1 LESEANP
8 KVERIPFEPIK
19 RKKKSASSSQIG
31 KEPVGKAKS
40 EKEKTGAKKTDSEKT
55 GSGNTVKQE
64 GNKQEARNST
74 SNNKLKFKPTTA
86 LTNRRQNQQTNS
98 QAQNNKNNRQQ
109 NKINSSPIPKLV
121 SDRMVRR
128 SALFCGIPTG
138 LGFSILIA
146 SYIVVSRHLFELPN
160 TPVLLAS
167 LGLTGIGVLG
177 LSYGALSASWDENRL
192 GSWWGADEFQ
202 KNFGYLTAALKNQ
215 NDIQRSKNKSA
226 EQKPNQKSEQD
237 SD

>member
-19 RKKKSASSSQIG
+19 RKKKSTSSSQIG
-31 KEPVGKAKS
+31 KEPVGKAKP

-74 SNNKLKFKPTTA
+74 SNNKLKFKPT
-86 LTNRRQNQQTNS
+86 NRRQNQQANS
-98 QAQNNKNNRQQ
+98 QAQNNRQQ

-192 GSWWGADEFQ
+192 GSWWGADEFK

-215 NDIQRSKNKSA
+215 SDIQRSNNKSA